1 MGDQCYVLADLDL
14 VPIPQET
21 GWAPGLVWTGAGIDS
36 CTEVLI
42 PTTQKN
48 ADSLRKVINV
58 PQIIHSQT
66 VIHLLSFMK

>member
-1 MGDQCYVLADLDL
+1 VGDQCKVLADLHL

-21 GWAPGLVWTGAGIDS
+21 GWAPGLVWTGVGIDS
-36 CTEVLI
+36 HTKVLI

-48 ADSLRKVINV
+48 ADSLRKVINA

-66 VIHLLSFMK
+66 VTHLLSFIK